1 MKFFSKNEVIGI
13 AVVLLAVALA
23 SWGNFKLSLRRARDV
38 QRKNDIRL
46 VADSLLRYSE
56 DFGAFPLSEGGK
68 IVACKGPETK
78 IDSRGIIRNLV
89 PCEWGKDALAD
100 VFDPAY
106 PPYVSTLPLDP
117 QSPQGGYLY
126 FSSGRRFQLFAALE
140 GSDEAEYD
148 QAVVKRGLLCGGRI
162 CNFGLGYGGAPLD
175 KSIEEYE
182 NELLG
187 K

>member
-1 MKFFSKNEVIGI
+1 MKFFSKNEIIGI
-13 AVVLLAVALA
+13 VVILLAISLA
-23 SWGNFKLSLRRARDV
+23 SFSNFKVSLRRARDV

-46 VADSLLRYSE
+46 VTDSLVRYSG
-56 DFGAFPLSEGGK
+56 DFGSFPLAEEGK

-78 IDSRGIIRNLV
+78 IDAKGIIRNLV
-89 PCEWGKDALAD
+89 TCEWGKAALAD
-100 VFDPAY
+100 VFDSTY
-106 PPYVSTLPLDP
+106 SPYVTTLPLDP
-117 QSPQGGYLY
+117 QAPEGDYLY
-126 FSSGRRFQLFAALE
+126 LSSGERFQLYAALE

-148 QAVVKRGLLCGGRI
+148 EKIVGRGLLCGKRT
-162 CNFGLGYGGAPLD
+162 CNFGLSYSAPLD